1 MDDASVESD
10 EDNDTCKDMSEDDDD
25 DDEKDIGET
34 ATGRI
39 SVFLK
44 SSLPHSTPCPNK
56 LGYCKYFLGAVT
68 PL

>member
-1 MDDASVESD
+1 MDDASEESD
-10 EDNDTCKDMSEDDDD
+10 EDNDTCEDMSENDV
-25 DDEKDIGET
+25 DEKDIGET

-56 LGYCKYFLGAVT
+56 LGYCKYFLGVVT